1 MLIKTTFF
9 NAFEYLHYIYK
20 ILENS
25 IDKNGPKKIFSLTG
39 VAPVGNNNNNNENI
53 TNGWCQRLQL
63 GVQDSLSLCFH
74 GHPHFQQVLG
84 AMPHLDGILQD
95 LP

>member
-53 TNGWCQRLQL
+53 TNG
-63 GVQDSLSLCFH
+63 
-74 GHPHFQQVLG
+74 
-84 AMPHLDGILQD
+84 
-95 LP
+95 